1 MKAKLEDV
9 LREKERELKLH
20 QRFLN
25 LKAFCEETIFPHVEL
40 PINEHVEVLKKLIE
54 RIMPDP
60 IDRTEEMFSGEIF
73 ALLCT
78 IYLHDAGHVRDFEW
92 TLNRDIMNSVDIS
105 HKEVFLN
112 YEIARRLDIPE
123 SAVEIINNL
132 SLSHIVKKIP
142 IEWEITD
149 NHSRAIIRNTKIFE
163 CIFNF
168 CHLLVD
174 MFYSDIRYLGLKRYS
189 DPQLILRSNEAVID
203 IDSKEGIIS
212 IKYNAWTPYELHVL
226 ENARKY
232 IGNMFDKFK
241 NNVNGRFGFQYKEI
255 LWDITGDFYY
265 DRDIFEIPK
274 FSPYNEFQGPPFK
287 RWDEASLL
295 LDKLFDFG
303 YVLVV
308 GEAST
313 GKTTL
318 LNSFLVPQILTM
330 SPNVF
335 YCELWSNPTS
345 EIRDVIY
352 KRSSIQRY
360 KEIDIISICTELL
373 RKGACFFIIDACE
386 RLIYMEPD
394 EKEKLERF
402 LMFCMGQE
410 NVYLII
416 SGDRETFFE
425 WYQTFR
431 GTNTSAICEVKQLD
445 SAKALDTYGE
455 EKIFWDT
462 SEYYKPIEFELLHA
476 NVSMERVISDLLEG
490 VKDTFEF
497 RNILSVFVDKHEN
510 ILKRYTVEN
519 IAYET
524 SLPYDSILGHVNIL
538 KEKDIVKE
546 TESLG
551 LTYYSLTSRYLRE
564 PLYKVLELDTFEEKK
579 RVRNILKNSLVNET
593 FLDKGALNAI
603 ERWKDHIIFTK
614 EEMGFI
620 LGSIIDLLEDPSH
633 FFEKAKRDGKG
644 IDVQPVLKFLY
655 SDDIEKRRR
664 AIALLVDIQDR
675 NMINPLLHH
684 LRQENVLEIRDLV
697 IKGIGLTGKKKA
709 MMAII
714 NTLNEIGDTP
724 LRLKAIEFFYSL
736 FGENTKQLLTDIRE
750 TEKDPAIIRKID
762 TLLTKLPVS
771 S

>member
-9 LREKERELKLH
+9 LKEKERELKLH

-25 LKAFCEETIFPHVEL
+25 LKAFCEEAIFPRIEL
-40 PINEHVEVLKKLIE
+40 PVKEHVEVLKRLIE
-54 RIMPDP
+54 RIIPDP
-60 IDRTEEMFSGEIF
+60 KDRIEEMFSGEVF
-73 ALLCT
+73 SLLCT
-78 IYLHDAGHVRDFEW
+78 IYLHDAGNVRDFEW
-92 TLNRDIMNSVDIS
+92 TLNRDILNSVDIP
-105 HKEVFLN
+105 HKEIFLN

-123 SAVEIINNL
+123 SAVEIINHL
-132 SLSHIVKKIP
+132 SFSNVVKKIP
-142 IEWEITD
+142 IEWEITAD
-149 NHSRAIIRNTKIFE
+149 HSKAIIRNTKIFE

-174 MFYSDIRYLGLKRYS
+174 MFYSDIRYLRLKRYS
-189 DPQLILRSNEAVID
+189 DPQLVLRQNEAVID
-203 IDSKEGIIS
+203 IDSKEGIIR
-212 IKYNAWTPYELHVL
+212 IRYNARTPYELHVL

-241 NNVNGRFGFQYKEI
+241 NNVNGRLGFQYKEI
-255 LWDITGDFYY
+255 LWEVTGDFYY

-274 FSPYNEFQGPPFK
+274 FSPYDESKGPPFK

-303 YVLVV
+303 YVLAV

-318 LNSFLVPQILTM
+318 LNSFLAPQIITM

-345 EIRDVIY
+345 EIRDVIC
-352 KRSSIQRY
+352 KRSGIQSYR
-360 KEIDIISICTELL
+360 EMDIISVCIELL
-373 RKGACFFIIDACE
+373 RKGVCFFIIDGCE
-386 RLIYMEPD
+386 RLVHMEPD

-410 NVYLII
+410 NVYLVI
-416 SGDRETFFE
+416 SGDKDTFFE
-425 WYQTFR
+425 WYQAFHDTS
-431 GTNTSAICEVKQLD
+431 TSAICEVRPLD
-445 SAKALDTYGE
+445 SAKALDAYGE
-455 EKIFWDT
+455 EKVFRGT
-462 SEYYKPIEFELLHA
+462 SGYYKPIEFELLHA
-476 NVSMERVISDLLEG
+476 NMSMEKILLDLLEG
-490 VKDTFEF
+490 VKDIFEF
-497 RNILSVFVDKHEN
+497 RNMLSAFVDRHEN
-510 ILKRYTVEN
+510 ILKRYSLEDIV
-519 IAYET
+519 YET
-524 SLPYDSILGHVNIL
+524 SLHYNAILDYIDLL

-551 LTYYSLTSRYLRE
+551 SKYYALTSRYLRE
-564 PLYKVLELDTFEEKK
+564 PLYKVLGLEEFEEKK
-579 RVRNILKNSLVNET
+579 RVRNILQNSIANET
-593 FLDKGALNAI
+593 FLDKGSLDAI
-603 ERWKDHIIFTK
+603 ERWKDHMAFTK
-614 EEMGFI
+614 EEMGLI
-620 LGSIIDLLEDPSH
+620 LGSTIEHLKDAPH

-644 IDVQPVLKFLY
+644 IDVQPILKFLY
-655 SDDIEKRRR
+655 SDDIGKRKR

-684 LRQENVLEIRDLV
+684 LKQENVLEIRDLV

-709 MMAII
+709 MIAIM
-714 NTLNEIGDTP
+714 NTLNEIGDTQ

-736 FGENTKQLLTDIRE
+736 FDENTKQLLTDMRK
-750 TEKDPAIIRKID
+750 TEKDPAMIRKID
-762 TLLTKLPVS
+762 ALLAKPPVS

>member
-1 MKAKLEDV
+1 MRAKLEDV
-9 LREKERELKLH
+9 LKEKERELKLH

-25 LKAFCEETIFPHVEL
+25 LKAFCEETLFPRVEL
-40 PINEHVEVLKKLIE
+40 PINEHVGILKGLIE
-54 RIMPDP
+54 KIIPDP
-60 IDRTEEMFSGEIF
+60 KDRTEEMFSGEIF
-73 ALLCT
+73 VLLCT

-92 TLNRDIMNSVDIS
+92 TLNRDILNSVNTI
-105 HKEVFLN
+105 HKEVFLD
-112 YEIARRLDIPE
+112 YEVARRLDIPE
-123 SAVEIINNL
+123 SAVEIINDL

-142 IEWEITD
+142 MEWEITD
-149 NHSRAIIRNTKIFE
+149 NRSKAIIRNTKIFE

-174 MFYSDIRYLGLKRYS
+174 MFYSDIRYLELKRYR
-189 DPQLILRSNEAVID
+189 DPQLILRPNEAVID
-203 IDSKEGIIS
+203 IDNKEGIIS
-212 IKYNAWTPYELHVL
+212 IRYNAQTPYELHVL
-226 ENARKY
+226 EKVRKY

-241 NNVNGRFGFQYKEI
+241 INVNGRLGFQYKEI
-255 LWDITGDFYY
+255 LWDITGDFYH
-265 DRDIFEIPK
+265 DRDIFAIPK

-345 EIRDVIY
+345 EMRDVIC
-352 KRSSIQRY
+352 KRSGIERY
-360 KEIDIISICTELL
+360 KEIDIISTCMELL
-373 RKGACFFIIDACE
+373 RKGICFFIIDACE

-402 LMFCMGQE
+402 LMFCMGQK
-410 NVYLII
+410 NVYLTI

-425 WYQTFR
+425 WYQTFHDIS
-431 GTNTSAICEVKQLD
+431 TSAICEVKPLD
-445 SAKALDTYGE
+445 SAKAIDTYGE

-462 SEYYKPIEFELLHA
+462 GEYYKPIEFELLHA
-476 NVSMERVISDLLEG
+476 NMSMEKVLSDLLEG

-510 ILKRYTVEN
+510 ILKRYAVED
-519 IAYET
+519 IVYET
-524 SLPYDSILGHVNIL
+524 ALPYSSILGHVNLL
-538 KEKDIVKE
+538 KKKDIVKE

-564 PLYKVLELDTFEEKK
+564 PLHKVLELDAFGEKK
-579 RVRNILKNSLVNET
+579 KVRNTLKNSLINGT
-593 FLDKGALNAI
+593 FLDNDALDAI
-603 ERWKDHIIFTK
+603 ERWKDHMIFTR
-614 EEMGFI
+614 EEMGLV
-620 LGSIIDLLEDPSH
+620 LGSIIDLLKDPSH
-633 FFEKAKRDGKG
+633 FLEKAKRDGKG
-644 IDVQPVLKFLY
+644 VDVQPVLKFLY
-655 SDDIEKRRR
+655 SDDIEKRKR
-664 AIALLVDIQDR
+664 AIALLVDVRDR

-697 IKGIGLTGKKKA
+697 IKGIGLMGKKKA
-709 MMAII
+709 MIAIM
-714 NTLNEIGDTP
+714 NTLNEIGDRE

-736 FGENTKQLLTDIRE
+736 FDENTKQLLTDIRE
-750 TEKDPAIIRKID
+750 TEKDPAIIKKID
-762 TLLTKLPVS
+762 ALLTKLPVS

>member
-9 LREKERELKLH
+9 LKEKERELKLH

-25 LKAFCEETIFPHVEL
+25 LKAFCEETIFPRIES
-40 PINEHVEVLKKLIE
+40 PINEHVEILKKLIE
-54 RIMPDP
+54 RIIPDP
-60 IDRTEEMFSGEIF
+60 KDRTEEMFSGEIF
-73 ALLCT
+73 TLLCT
-78 IYLHDAGHVRDFEW
+78 IYLHDAGLVRDFEW
-92 TLNRDIMNSVDIS
+92 TLNRDILNSVNIT

-132 SLSHIVKKIP
+132 TLSHIVKKIP
-142 IEWEITD
+142 MEWEITD
-149 NHSRAIIRNTKIFE
+149 DHSKAIIRNTKIFE

-189 DPQLILRSNEAVID
+189 DPQLILRSNEAIID
-203 IDSKEGIIS
+203 IDNKEGIIS
-212 IKYNAWTPYELHVL
+212 IKYSACTPYELHVL

-241 NNVNGRFGFQYKEI
+241 NNVNGRLGFQYKDI

-265 DRDIFEIPK
+265 NRDIFETPK
-274 FSPYNEFQGPPFK
+274 FSPYNEFEGPPFK

-335 YCELWSNPTS
+335 YCELWSSPTS
-345 EIRDVIY
+345 EIRDVIC
-352 KRSSIQRY
+352 KRSGIQRY
-360 KEIDIISICTELL
+360 KEIDIISTCMELL
-373 RKGACFFIIDACE
+373 RKGPCFFIIDACE

-402 LMFCMGQE
+402 LMFCMGQK
-410 NVYLII
+410 NVYMII

-425 WYQTFR
+425 WYQTFH
-431 GTNTSAICEVKQLD
+431 GISTSAICEVKPLD
-445 SAKALDTYGE
+445 SANVLDTYGE

-462 SEYYKPIEFELLHA
+462 GEYYKPIEFELLHV
-476 NVSMERVISDLLEG
+476 NMSMEKVLSDMLEG

-510 ILKRYTVEN
+510 ILKRYTVED
-519 IAYET
+519 IVYET
-524 SLPYDSILGHVNIL
+524 SLPYDSILGHVNLL

-546 TESLG
+546 TESSG
-551 LTYYSLTSRYLRE
+551 LTYYSLTSRYLKE
-564 PLYKVLELDTFEEKK
+564 PLYKLLELDAFEEKK
-579 RVRNILKNSLVNET
+579 RIRNILKNSLVNET
-593 FLDKGALNAI
+593 FLDRGALNAI
-603 ERWKDHIIFTK
+603 ERWKDHMIFTK
-614 EEMGFI
+614 EEMGLV
-620 LGSIIDLLEDPSH
+620 LGSIVDLLNDPSH

-655 SDDIEKRRR
+655 SDDIEKRKK

-709 MMAII
+709 MIAIM
-714 NTLNEIGDTP
+714 NTLNEIGDTQ

-736 FGENTKQLLTDIRE
+736 FGENTKQLLTEIRE
-750 TEKDPAIIRKID
+750 TEEDPVIIKKID

>member
-1 MKAKLEDV
+1 MRAKLEDV
-9 LREKERELKLH
+9 LKEKERELKLH

-25 LKAFCEETIFPHVEL
+25 LKAFCEETIFPRIES
-40 PINEHVEVLKKLIE
+40 PINEHVEILKRLIE
-54 RIMPDP
+54 RIVPDP
-60 IDRTEEMFSGEIF
+60 KDRTEEMFSGEIF

-78 IYLHDAGHVRDFEW
+78 IYLHDANNVRDFEW
-92 TLNRDIMNSVDIS
+92 TLNRDILNSMDTI
-105 HKEVFLN
+105 HKKVFLN

-123 SAVEIINNL
+123 SAVEVINNL

-142 IEWEITD
+142 MEWEITD
-149 NHSRAIIRNTKIFE
+149 NNSKAIIRNTKVFE

-189 DPQLILRSNEAVID
+189 DPQLILRPNEAVID
-203 IDSKEGIIS
+203 IDNKEGIIS
-212 IKYNAWTPYELHVL
+212 IRYNTQTPYELHVL

-241 NNVNGRFGFQYKEI
+241 INVNGRLGFQYKEI
-255 LWDITGDFYY
+255 LWDITGDFYH
-265 DRDIFEIPK
+265 DRDIFAVPK
-274 FSPYNEFQGPPFK
+274 FSPYNESQGPPFK

-308 GEAST
+308 GEASI

-318 LNSFLVPQILTM
+318 LNSFLVPQILTI

-345 EIRDVIY
+345 EIRDVIC
-352 KRSSIQRY
+352 KRSGIGRY
-360 KEIDIISICTELL
+360 KEIDIISVCMELL
-373 RKGACFFIIDACE
+373 RQGTCFFIIDACE

-402 LMFCMGQE
+402 IAFCMSQK

-416 SGDRETFFE
+416 SGDRETFFK
-425 WYQTFR
+425 WYQTFHDIS
-431 GTNTSAICEVKQLD
+431 TSAVCEVKPLD
-445 SAKALDTYGE
+445 SAKAIDAYGE
-455 EKIFWDT
+455 EKVFWDT

-476 NVSMERVISDLLEG
+476 NTSMEKVLFDLMEG
-490 VKDTFEF
+490 VKDVFEF
-497 RNILSVFVDKHEN
+497 RNILSVFVDRHEN
-510 ILKRYTVEN
+510 ILKRYTAED

-524 SLPYDSILGHVNIL
+524 ALPYNNILGYVNLL

-551 LTYYSLTSRYLRE
+551 LTYYSLTSRYLTE
-564 PLYKVLELDTFEEKK
+564 PLYKVLGLEEFEEKK
-579 RVRNILKNSLVNET
+579 KVRNILKNFLINET
-593 FLDKGALNAI
+593 FLDNSALDTI
-603 ERWKDHIIFTK
+603 ERWKDHMIFTK
-614 EEMGFI
+614 EEMGLI
-620 LGSIIDLLEDPSH
+620 LGSIIDLLKDPSH

-655 SDDIEKRRR
+655 SDDIEKRKR
-664 AIALLVDIQDR
+664 AIALLVDVQDR

-697 IKGIGLTGKKKA
+697 IKGIGLMGKKKA
-709 MMAII
+709 MIAIM
-714 NTLNEIGDTP
+714 NTLNEIGDRQ

-736 FGENTKQLLTDIRE
+736 FGENIRQLLVDIRE
-750 TEKDPAIIRKID
+750 TEKDQTIITKID

>member
-149 NHSRAIIRNTKIFE
+149 NHSKAIIRNTKIFE

>member
-1 MKAKLEDV
+1 MKARLEDV
-9 LREKERELKLH
+9 LRDKERELKLH

-25 LKAFCEETIFPHVEL
+25 LKAFCEETIFPRIESPV
-40 PINEHVEVLKKLIE
+40 NEHVEVLKKLIE
-54 RIMPDP
+54 RIIPDP
-60 IDRTEEMFSGEIF
+60 KDRTEEMFSGEVF

-92 TLNRDIMNSVDIS
+92 ALNRDILNSVDVR

-112 YEIARRLDIPE
+112 YEIARKLDIPE
-123 SAVEIINNL
+123 SAVEIINHL

-149 NHSRAIIRNTKIFE
+149 DHSKAIIRNTKVFE

-189 DPQLILRSNEAVID
+189 DPQLILRPNEAVID
-203 IDSKEGIIS
+203 IDSKEGVIS
-212 IKYNAWTPYELHVL
+212 IKYSALTPYELHVL
-226 ENARKY
+226 ENARRY
-232 IGNMFDKFK
+232 IGNMFNKFK

-255 LWDITGDFYY
+255 IWDIAGDFHQG
-265 DRDIFEIPK
+265 REVFEVPK
-274 FSPYNEFQGPPFK
+274 FSPYDEYDGPPFK

-318 LNSFLVPQILTM
+318 LNSFLVPQILRM

-345 EIRDVIY
+345 EIRDVICR
-352 KRSSIQRY
+352 RSNIQDY
-360 KEIDIISICTELL
+360 KEVDIISICMELL
-373 RKGACFFIIDACE
+373 RKDVCFFIIDACE
-386 RLIYMEPD
+386 RLIYMDPD

-402 LMFCMGQE
+402 FMFCMGHK

-416 SGDRETFFE
+416 SGDRDTFFE
-425 WYQTFR
+425 WYQTFN
-431 GTNTSAICEVKQLD
+431 GASTSAICEVKPPD
-445 SAKALDTYGE
+445 SAKVIDAYGE
-455 EKIFWDT
+455 EKIFWNT
-462 SEYYKPIEFELLHA
+462 GEHYKPIEFELLHA
-476 NVSMERVISDLLEG
+476 NMSIEKVLSDLL
-490 VKDTFEF
+490 KRARDTFEF
-497 RNILSVFVDKHEN
+497 RNILSVFVDRQDN
-510 ILKRYTVEN
+510 ILQRYTIED
-519 IAYET
+519 IICET
-524 SLPYDSILGHVNIL
+524 AQSHTGIMDHISIL

-551 LTYYSLTSRYLRE
+551 STYYSLTSRFLRE
-564 PLYKVLELDTFEEKK
+564 PLYKILELDQFEEKK
-579 RVRNILKNSLVNET
+579 RVRNILKNSLMNGT
-593 FLDKGALNAI
+593 FLDKEALNAI
-603 ERWKDHIIFTK
+603 ERWKDHMVFTK
-614 EEMGFI
+614 EEMGLV
-620 LGSIIDLLEDPSH
+620 LGSIIDLMGETSH
-633 FFEKAKRDGKG
+633 FLEKAKREGKG
-644 IDVQPVLKFLY
+644 IDVQPILKFLY
-655 SDDIEKRRR
+655 SEDIEKRRR

-684 LRQENVLEIRDLV
+684 LKQENVLEIRDLV

-709 MMAII
+709 MIAIM
-714 NTLNEIGDTP
+714 NTLGEIGDTQ
-724 LRLKAIEFFYSL
+724 LRLKAIEFFYL
-736 FGENTKQLLTDIRE
+736 IFGENTKQLLMDIRE
-750 TEKDPAIIRKID
+750 TEEDPVIIRKID
-762 TLLTKLPVS
+762 TLLAKLPVS